1 MKILLNRQPVNGPWG
16 GGNNFIISICNY
28 FPIFGHEI
36 TYNIY
41 DKIDIIFLQSPFPD
55 NNLNFSINDAILLKK
70 KNPNLKIILRVND
83 CDARKNTTN
92 IDDAWIKSSFYID
105 KTIFV
110 SNWIKDYFIN
120 KGWACKDNKVIYNG
134 VNKDHFKPDNKLN
147 NGKTNIVTH
156 HWSNNRMKGFDL
168 YEEIDK
174 FTINNLDY
182 TFTYIGRELGTFKNT
197 NIIKPLFGKFLGKE
211 LSKYDIYISGTK
223 FDPGP
228 NHILESIA
236 CEIPTYCQYD
246 GGGAVEFVGINNSFK
261 ETKDLINL
269 LKTKNFIKND
279 MLIDEWENITK
290 NILNFIEN

>member
-1 MKILLNRQPVNGPWG
+1 MKVLLNRQPVSGPWG

-36 TYNIY
+36 TYNIH

-70 KNPNLKIILRVND
+70 KNPNIKIILRVND

-92 IDDAWIKSSFYID
+92 IDDVWIKSSFYID

-120 KGWACKDNKVIYNG
+120 KEWACKDNKVIYNG

-197 NIIKPLFGKFLGKE
+197 NIIEPLFGKCLGKE

-236 CEIPTYCQYD
+236 CEIPTYCQYN

-261 ETKDLINL
+261 ETKDLISL
-269 LKTKNFIKND
+269 LKTKKFIKND
-279 MLIDEWENITK
+279 MLIDEWKDITK